1 MNSDVIAPGQEKVLC
16 AKHTYAKP
24 IPEPIDSSLTTDRRY
39 LPVSG
44 RSGLQCRF
52 ALALSMYETAQPVL
66 EEHINLSRRDHLC
79 YFSNAEG
86 LMRHGLPC
94 TVGAGSVIGDG
105 ALLDCRGD
113 VLALS
118 LNVLTVP
125 HLGQL
130 TREIWPRLV
139 TAVTMCPRSSS
150 HFAHNLSARS
160 PIANIC
166 FSKEF
171 SSFYYLYCS
180 KPLLVAADL
189 SPV

>member
-94 TVGAGSVIGDG
+94 TVGAGSVIRRRSFTGLSRRCSRTEFERADSAAFRTAHAG
-105 ALLDCRGD
+105 NLAPFGYCCHD
-113 VLALS
+113 VSTFLLALC
-118 LNVLTVP
+118 
-125 HLGQL
+125 
-130 TREIWPRLV
+130 
-139 TAVTMCPRSSS
+139 A
-150 HFAHNLSARS
+150 
-160 PIANIC
+160 
-166 FSKEF
+166 
-171 SSFYYLYCS
+171 
-180 KPLLVAADL
+180 
-189 SPV
+189 